1 MLASDA
7 ESPSRANAYYIY
19 QNRNSLTL
27 IFPLRRISGRK
38 DNHRLS
44 EKYPRGEERMS
55 GHSELYD
62 KVKNMVA
69 KLYVLRDSC
78 TGIIYGDKAGGNL
91 SWFEG
96 AEAILK
102 EAVGELQE
110 ALRELPVANSNAEDE
125 INDLAKVER
134 LIRKLDNSTEAE
146 SQYS

>member
-27 IFPLRRISGRK
+27 IFPRRRTSGRK
-38 DNHRLS
+38 DNHRLF
-44 EKYPRGEERMS
+44 EIDPLGKVRMS

-78 TGIIYGDKAGGNL
+78 TGIIYSDKAGGNL

-102 EAVGELQE
+102 EAVDELLR
-110 ALRELPVANSNAEDE
+110 ALREQPVATSNAENDGK
-125 INDLAKVER
+125 DLAKVEH
-134 LIRKLDNSTEAE
+134 LIRKLDNSTDAE
-146 SQYS
+146 TNYS

>member
-1 MLASDA
+1 
-7 ESPSRANAYYIY
+7 
-19 QNRNSLTL
+19 
-27 IFPLRRISGRK
+27 
-38 DNHRLS
+38 
-44 EKYPRGEERMS
+44 MS

-78 TGIIYGDKAGGNL
+78 TGIIYSDKAGGNL
-91 SWFEG
+91 GWFQG
-96 AEAILK
+96 AETILK

-110 ALRELPVANSNAEDE
+110 ALLDLRVTNSNAVNEVK
-125 INDLAKVER
+125 DLAKVER

>member
-1 MLASDA
+1 
-7 ESPSRANAYYIY
+7 
-19 QNRNSLTL
+19 
-27 IFPLRRISGRK
+27 
-38 DNHRLS
+38 
-44 EKYPRGEERMS
+44 MS

-78 TGIIYGDKAGGNL
+78 TGIIHSDKAGGNL

-102 EAVGELQE
+102 EAVDELQE
-110 ALRELPVANSNAEDE
+110 ALLELPLANSNAENE
-125 INDLAKVER
+125 VKDLAKVER
-134 LIRKLDNSTEAE
+134 LIRKLDNSTETE

>member
-1 MLASDA
+1 
-7 ESPSRANAYYIY
+7 
-19 QNRNSLTL
+19 
-27 IFPLRRISGRK
+27 
-38 DNHRLS
+38 
-44 EKYPRGEERMS
+44 MS

-78 TGIIYGDKAGGNL
+78 TGIIYSDKAGGNL
-91 SWFEG
+91 SWFQG
-96 AEAILK
+96 AETILK
-102 EAVGELQE
+102 EAVGELQK

>member
-1 MLASDA
+1 
-7 ESPSRANAYYIY
+7 
-19 QNRNSLTL
+19 
-27 IFPLRRISGRK
+27 
-38 DNHRLS
+38 
-44 EKYPRGEERMS
+44 MS

-78 TGIIYGDKAGGNL
+78 TGIIHSDKAGGNL

-102 EAVGELQE
+102 EAVDELQE
-110 ALRELPVANSNAEDE
+110 ALLDLPVANSSAKNEVR
-125 INDLAKVER
+125 DLAKVER